1 MSRSGVVLVK
11 VVFKGKNLQTE
22 LDRECSLEDFSQ
34 EIRVLCKLED
44 GQEFTMKWVD
54 EEGDPCTISSQD
66 ELEESVRLFDS
77 NRESGITLHVF
88 DTLPPA
94 PGMACDGEDCELQ
107 YYTTLY
113 TALPRFLHQ
122 CYYLNFYSYVKR
134 NNCG

>member
-54 EEGDPCTISSQD
+54 EEG
-66 ELEESVRLFDS
+66 R
-77 NRESGITLHVF
+77 
-88 DTLPPA
+88 
-94 PGMACDGEDCELQ
+94 
-107 YYTTLY
+107 
-113 TALPRFLHQ
+113 
-122 CYYLNFYSYVKR
+122 
-134 NNCG
+134 